1 LLFSNLID
9 GIKKKQIHFT
19 SAITMTGNNEDT
31 TKENHPS
38 YLDFSDFFQFQES
51 NNVLFSDLDRD
62 YS

>member
-1 LLFSNLID
+1 
-9 GIKKKQIHFT
+9 
-19 SAITMTGNNEDT
+19 MTGNNEAT

-51 NNVLFSDLDRD
+51 NNVVFSDLERD